1 MEFLGSSNAF
11 EISKKLGISQKIIDR
26 ANELLDSDEISI
38 EELLKN
44 IYQDKKIAEEEK
56 QKILE
61 NSSRVE
67 ELKEKLE
74 KDFSSLKK
82 QEQDIINDAKVK
94 ARDILLDAK
103 DDAKDIIKE
112 IEKADNTKD
121 TNKARN
127 KLNKKID
134 SLAITKTESAQ
145 EGLKA
150 EEIAPNMEVYI
161 PALNQYGSVISVSKE
176 KAYVQIGLMKTY
188 FKFEDLQISDRKV
201 KNEKT
206 YNYSKKREF
215 SVKTV
220 PMEINVI
227 GQNIEEA
234 CFAIDKYLD
243 NCALNGLASVRIVH
257 GKGTGALRT
266 GIHKFLKTHPHVKN
280 FRLGTFGEGEM
291 GVTIVEIG

>member
-1 MEFLGSSNAF
+1 MV
-11 EISKKLGISQKIIDR
+11 IPQ
-26 ANELLDSDEISI
+26 
-38 EELLKN
+38 
-44 IYQDKKIAEEEK
+44 EEK

-61 NSSRVE
+61 NSNRVE

-82 QEQDIINDAKVK
+82 QEQDIIRDAKVK
-94 ARDILLDAK
+94 ARDILLEAK
-103 DDAKDIIKE
+103 DDANDIIKT
-112 IEKADNTKD
+112 IENSNNTRD
-121 TNKARN
+121 TNNARN

-134 SLAITKTESAQ
+134 ELSITRIENKKA
-145 EGLKA
+145 GLKA
-150 EEIAPNMEVYI
+150 EDVKSDMEVYV
-161 PALNQYGSVISVSKE
+161 PSLNQYGIVISVSKD
-176 KAYVQIGLMKTY
+176 KAYVQIGFMKTY
-188 FKFEDLQISDRKV
+188 FKFEDLQKSDK
-201 KNEKT
+201 KANKEKT
-206 YNYSKKREF
+206 YDYSKKREF
-215 SVKTV
+215 SAKAV

-227 GQNIEEA
+227 GQNVEEA